1 MQTNK
6 IPSLFRENVLALID
20 SNLTDEQIKR
30 QLRYMIDDG
39 VQRNLYEVDRDW
51 NQLPMKVTC
60 KPN

>member
-1 MQTNK
+1 MQSKN

-39 VQRNLYEVDRDW
+39 VQRNLYEIAHDW
-51 NQLPMKVTC
+51 KSTSYESHL
-60 KPN
+60 

>member
-1 MQTNK
+1 MQTKK
-6 IPSLFRENVLALID
+6 IPSLFRENALALID

-39 VQRNLYEVDRDW
+39 VQRNLYEIAHDW